1 MILSTRFDIHMSLGS
16 VHRYMKILN
25 LRSIMKKKP
34 ENKENGK
41 KEEVQNPKTFANV
54 LNRDFCTSKP
64 SHKWLTDV
72 TYIPCT
78 DGTLFLSCI
87 KDMFDKSII
96 AYYMSK
102 RNDTELVM
110 KTLYMAEHLIGKN
123 TILHSDQGSQYVSK
137 EYQAYLKEKGITGSM
152 SRKGTPYDN
161 SPMESFFSLLKNEEL
176 KLHGLMTMKQT
187 ERVVEEY
194 IRYYNEERPQWGL
207 KKQTP
212 HSVRSLLLA

>member
-1 MILSTRFDIHMSLGS
+1 ML
-16 VHRYMKILN
+16 
-25 LRSIMKKKP
+25 
-34 ENKENGK
+34 
-41 KEEVQNPKTFANV
+41 
-54 LNRDFCTSKP
+54 
-64 SHKWLTDV
+64 
-72 TYIPCT
+72 
-78 DGTLFLSCI
+78 
-87 KDMFDKSII
+87 DKSII

-110 KTLYMAEHLIGKN
+110 KTLYMAEHLIGEN

-161 SPMESFFSLLKNEEL
+161 SPMESVFSLLKNEEL
-176 KLHGLMTMKQT
+176 KLNGLMTMKQT

>member
-1 MILSTRFDIHMSLGS
+1 MILSTKFDIHMSLGS

-25 LRSIMKKKP
+25 LRSLMKKRYV
-34 ENKENGK
+34 NTGK
-41 KEEVQNPKTFANV
+41 KEEVQNPKTFPNV

-64 SHKWLTDV
+64 GHKWLTDV
-72 TYIPCT
+72 TYVPCT
-78 DGTLFLSCI
+78 DGTMFLSCI
-87 KDMFDKSII
+87 KDMHDKSII

-110 KTLYMAEHLIGKN
+110 QTLYRAEKYIGKD
-123 TILHSDQGSQYVSK
+123 TILHSDQGSQYVSN
-137 EYQAYLKEKGITGSM
+137 EYRTYLLEKGITGSM
-152 SRKGTPYDN
+152 SERGTPYDN

-187 ERVVEEY
+187 VDVIDEY

-212 HSVRSLLLA
+212 HFVRSLLSA